1 MTLSSAADV
10 YCILQGNSLS
20 IYEPIK
26 NNGSTSTSAY
36 TSTTPTTTPTTPTPT
51 PTPSTSSTTNA
62 TITTTISNSITI
74 PSGYRLAKS
83 LELLGAHLTAG
94 KSKEFTIAPSKGPS
108 ATFIFATPE
117 EKNGW
122 VVSLGRVPGLF
133 RRVTDY
139 YIIGKSWGHGATSE
153 VHECTSIFDGRRLA
167 VKTRRKARHDKDA
180 TRAMHN
186 ELRILQ
192 LCAKSPHPSIPLL
205 YDYFFDTDG
214 SIDLVMELMEGGE
227 LFDWIARKDHL
238 TEGEAHAVFKQI
250 VQGVAHLHR
259 LGIAHRDL
267 KPSNLMYV
275 TNPDDCGGGGN
286 NTDKINNN
294 NHHPQHQHTIFQI
307 KIMDYDLAKVDYSP
321 AWEAHSPCG
330 TTSYMAPEVISQ
342 RKYGQS
348 IDIWSLGVILYVLL
362 CGRMPFCGRTSGTI
376 HKRVSKGSFEME
388 SSIWDE
394 VSGEAKGLIKR
405 LLQLD
410 PTARPTAEEIMEDAW
425 LRGENDD
432 DGGGDDGNTNDEKP
446 PGPFRRSRSKGTL
459 CTTTNLRELSSQ
471 RRQVS
476 LPPVT
481 NGDGSSRSRN
491 NNINNNSNGD
501 LVALNGGDNTGDTP
515 YTTSPPP
522 QIDTDFDNRD
532 TTTGT
537 GNEGEVG
544 SSLKAALDYDLA
556 PIRQQAE
563 EAMIGGISNNHC
575 GGKMGGRF
583 RRLISG
589 KKNSSM
595 EEEEEEERDV
605 DVEELRMQL
614 SLVGVAAGLG
624 DRRGQDEEE
633 LGGGS
638 PVATMKKKKKGDMFD
653 DIGGE
658 EVEDADV

>member
-1 MTLSSAADV
+1 MTLSGAADV
-10 YCILQGNSLS
+10 YCILQGSSLS
-20 IYEPIK
+20 IYEPMK
-26 NNGSTSTSAY
+26 NNSNTSNPTI
-36 TSTTPTTTPTTPTPT
+36 TTISSSS
-51 PTPSTSSTTNA
+51 STSSLPANTPA
-62 TITTTISNSITI
+62 
-74 PSGYRLAKS
+74 GYKLAKS
-83 LELLGAHLTAG
+83 LELLGAHLIAG
-94 KSKEFTIAPSKGPS
+94 KLKEFTIAPSKGPS

-133 RRVTDY
+133 RRVADY
-139 YIIGKSWGHGATSE
+139 YTIGKSWGHGATSE

-238 TEGEAHAVFKQI
+238 TESEAHAVFKQI

-275 TNPDDCGGGGN
+275 TNPDDRGEGVVVEGN
-286 NTDKINNN
+286 NNNTNTSNNN
-294 NHHPQHQHTIFQI
+294 NHHHPQHHKIPQI

-321 AWEAHSPCG
+321 SWEAHSPCG
-330 TTSYMAPEVISQ
+330 TTSYMAPEVFAQ

-362 CGRMPFCGRTSGTI
+362 SGTMPFGGRTTGTI
-376 HKRVSKGSFEME
+376 HRRVSIGNYEME

-394 VSGEAKGLIKR
+394 VSEEAKWLIKR

-410 PTARPTAEEIMEDAW
+410 PTARPTAGEILDDRW
-425 LRGENDD
+425 LKGEN
-432 DGGGDDGNTNDEKP
+432 EKAS
-446 PGPFRRSRSKGTL
+446 GTFKRSSSKGTL
-459 CTTTNLRELSSQ
+459 YTTANLRELSSQ
-471 RRQVS
+471 HRKVY

-481 NGDGSSRSRN
+481 NNTHGDN
-491 NNINNNSNGD
+491 CTNNSDDGAAAAAD
-501 LVALNGGDNTGDTP
+501 LEGLNGGAMPGGAPSTTP
-515 YTTSPPP
+515 SEVDIG
-522 QIDTDFDNRD
+522 QDKRD
-532 TTTGT
+532 TTAGT
-537 GNEGEVG
+537 DNVNEGEVG

-556 PIRQQAE
+556 PIRQGAE
-563 EAMIGGISNNHC
+563 EAVSGGNKNNKNKNGG
-575 GGKMGGRF
+575 GGKMVGRF
-583 RRLISG
+583 KRLISG

-595 EEEEEEERDV
+595 EEAKDV
-605 DVEELRMQL
+605 DELRVQL
-614 SLVGVAAGLG
+614 SFVGVAAGLG
-624 DRRGQDEEE
+624 DRRGQDEEKM
-633 LGGGS
+633 GGGS
-638 PVATMKKKKKGDMFD
+638 PVANMKKKEKEGDMFD
-653 DIGGE
+653 DIGDE
-658 EVEDADV
+658 EVVDA